1 MVLQLKLQVLLLQLK
16 LLFLLFALSRYL
28 LLLSDNFPQLLHH
41 IQVFLAGRPALVLRQ
56 EFLVLSFQSAVPL
69 IGRVDKFLK
78 FLVMLLRKFLVLS
91 NFFLE
96 FLLQLFCQITLAV
109 LCLLLNNLDGFVVLL
124 FDLLVFC
131 LQLLDLLNEFVCG
144 LARFFY
150 LLLKRCYLLRH
161 LLLGFFHFLFD
172 DLLLRHLLSLV
183 DPFPLLV
190 VCANESFHIVL
201 ELYQLFSVLDQFKLT
216 VLFQLV
222 PHFLRLVL
230 DVLHLHIEFFL
241 LI

>member
-1 MVLQLKLQVLLLQLK
+1 MALSILFRLVFGSAVHKLQASLT
-16 LLFLLFALSRYL
+16 
-28 LLLSDNFPQLLHH
+28 PT
-41 IQVFLAGRPALVLRQ
+41 
-56 EFLVLSFQSAVPL
+56 LSFARL
-69 IGRVDKFLK
+69 GRIAA
-78 FLVMLLRKFLVLS
+78 
-91 NFFLE
+91 NY
-96 FLLQLFCQITLAV
+96 LAV

-230 DVLHLHIEFFL
+230 DVLHLVTK
-241 LI
+241 